1 MTKELTDDQIRPL
14 IPQDMDWKYVVGEAG
29 ALEFAREVIKLDRAN
44 REKNYTMLTSYAK
57 QYHAE
62 TAEEM
67 YARHVDAEEA
77 DDETIRKMLAVTKPA
92 LYGKHLRGPNDGPI
106 TRATIEAEI
115 AIAKQ
120 QFAIVAEALMQAESA
135 QPECE
140 INTVTATAPREIW
153 LRVRNDAAHCD
164 KPFPDVHGTMVTWGR
179 ESIMACEVH
188 YIRSDVVGVSQPER
202 KPMTLDQVD
211 DLAEDGVFLR
221 SVYEIVQ
228 AVEAFHGIKDA
239 P

>member
-44 REKNYTMLTSYAK
+44 REKNYTMLTAYAK

-62 TAEEM
+62 SAEEM

-120 QFAIVAEALMQAESA
+120 QFAIVAEAAHGVPDGQVLAPKEPTTEMILALMGTGLRHAEYRNKAASPSIEEMKQGYRA
-135 QPECE
+135 MLAAAPQP
-140 INTVTATAPREIW
+140 
-153 LRVRNDAAHCD
+153 AA
-164 KPFPDVHGTMVTWGR
+164 
-179 ESIMACEVH
+179 
-188 YIRSDVVGVSQPER
+188 QPER
-202 KPMTLDQVD
+202 KPMTLDQID
-211 DLAEDGVFLR
+211 KLLD
-221 SVYEIVQ
+221 SVRMRWAKSPPVYDAAVMFVE
-228 AVEAFHGIKDA
+228 AVEAFHGIKEQT
-239 P
+239 